1 MEYEGLIV
9 VQIGNA
15 KRKPAFQAILE
26 FVTVAGF
33 EVHEKEIALSAKY
46 VIAQVNPQMPR
57 THGDGLIQAK
67 RFDVMVE
74 VNEPLPL
81 FL

>member
-46 VIAQVNPQMPR
+46 VVDVIPIVRIVERIAGV
-57 THGDGLIQAK
+57 TT
-67 RFDVMVE
+67 
-74 VNEPLPL
+74 
-81 FL
+81 

>member
-46 VIAQVNPQMPR
+46 VI
-57 THGDGLIQAK
+57 
-67 RFDVMVE
+67 DVIPVIRIVE
-74 VNEPLPL
+74 RIAGVTT
-81 FL
+81 

>member
-26 FVTVAGF
+26 FMTVAGF
-33 EVHEKEIALSAKY
+33 EVHEKEIALRAEDVVD
-46 VIAQVNPQMPR
+46 VIPIVR
-57 THGDGLIQAK
+57 I
-67 RFDVMVE
+67 VE
-74 VNEPLPL
+74 RIAGVTT
-81 FL
+81 

>member
-33 EVHEKEIALSAKY
+33 EVHEKEIALRAEDVVD
-46 VIAQVNPQMPR
+46 VIPIVR
-57 THGDGLIQAK
+57 I
-67 RFDVMVE
+67 VE
-74 VNEPLPL
+74 RIAGVTT
-81 FL
+81 